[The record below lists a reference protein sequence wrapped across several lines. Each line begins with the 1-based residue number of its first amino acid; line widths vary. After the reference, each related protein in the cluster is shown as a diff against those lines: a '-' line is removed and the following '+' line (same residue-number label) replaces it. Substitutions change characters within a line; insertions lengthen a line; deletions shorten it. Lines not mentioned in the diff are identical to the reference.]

1 MTAPAQHHKACSD
14 KGLLSG
20 YEKRAV
26 IAELAILEV
35 RRDVGIKIVAG
46 MVIFS
51 QSKLALG
58 LVEPGPDE
66 IMAL

>member
-1 MTAPAQHHKACSD
+1 
-14 KGLLSG
+14 LSG